1 MRTTEMSNFEHCYKN
16 HVSEGKPKPMFRHTE
31 NDFDLLISILHL
43 FSCNLIEENIISEKS
58 H

>member
-1 MRTTEMSNFEHCYKN
+1 MSNFEHCYKN

-43 FSCNLIEENIISEKS
+43 FSCNLIEEKIISEKS